1 MKYLNSRTYLS
12 LNQLCWPH
20 VWRTRQ
26 VSLYSCRYSTKDLI
40 LSSPTGRQTSW
51 ACSISREGVANAT
64 KDFNLVQIFFWKHPT
79 QQKCLTS
86 LSRRSTCW
94 HLERPK
100 KKLLLGGDVAV
111 RKQLPFHMSA
121 FSTCPP
127 SGIQATFTRL
137 SFLGWR
143 VDLILSKSLESMC

>member
-20 VWRTRQ
+20 VWRNEASVTVQLPVLHKRF
-26 VSLYSCRYSTKDLI
+26 DLI
-40 LSSPTGRQTSW
+40 LSNGPPNILGMQHFKRGRGKRYQRLQPCTNLFLETSH
-51 ACSISREGVANAT
+51 ST
-64 KDFNLVQIFFWKHPT
+64 
-79 QQKCLTS
+79 KCLTS

-100 KKLLLGGDVAV
+100 KKLLLGVDVAV